1 MQSKFQAYRPSR
13 LDTAEK
19 QHYLKML
26 HGSAG
31 NSIVDSVIG
40 SDGRLSQHL
49 RNHFVDKEIYTAP
62 GAEHVTKLQRDIKV
76 NMFNR

>member
-1 MQSKFQAYRPSR
+1 
-13 LDTAEK
+13 
-19 QHYLKML
+19 ML

-49 RNHFVDKEIYTAP
+49 RNHFGDKEIYTAP